1 MNNRDLNLYSF
12 VLNCGFKEEDIIP
25 IKNDAS
31 FRKYYRIK
39 NKKLIVMDAPP
50 DKGESIEQFRTIADI
65 IHTFNLSAPQI
76 VSFDTKQGFMLLED
90 FGQTSFSNILN
101 KDNESKLY
109 KKAIEVLIQINK
121 QSKSKEKKISKL
133 KSYSIDLLVNESL
146 LFIDWY
152 LEKRKGELVS
162 SDQKKE
168 FIKILNDFYNNIK
181 PQSSTLVLR
190 DYHVDNL
197 FYLNNQKSL
206 RQVGLIDF
214 QDAVIGSPLY
224 DLASLLEDVR
234 RPLKSNLKKKLLEF
248 YIKTININVQDAER
262 EMRFFSIQRNLKIL
276 GIFCRLSIRDKK
288 DGYLKYL
295 PNAVK
300 LLRKNLQDPFFINLV
315 NWLKQFKNHELI

>member
-152 LEKRKGELVS
+152 LEKRKGELVN

-168 FIKILNDFYNNIK
+168 FIKILNDFYYNIK

-197 FYLNNQKSL
+197 FFLNNQKSL
-206 RQVGLIDF
+206 KQVGLIDF

-234 RPLKSNLKKKLLEF
+234 RPLRRNLQKKLLEI
-248 YIKTININVQDAER
+248 YIKAISINGQDAER

>member
-12 VLNCGFKEEDIIP
+12 VFNCGFKEEDIIS

-39 NKKLIVMDAPP
+39 NKNLIVMDAPP
-50 DKGESIEQFRTIADI
+50 EKGESIEKFRTVADI

-76 VSFDTKQGFMLLED
+76 ISLDVKHGFMLLED

-101 KDNESKLY
+101 KDNESELY
-109 KKAIEVLIQINK
+109 KKAIEVLIEINR
-121 QSKSKEKKISKL
+121 QSKSKEKQLSKL

-152 LEKRKGELVS
+152 LEKREGMLIS

-168 FIKILNDFYNNIK
+168 FIHILNDFYKNIK

-197 FYLNNQKSL
+197 FYLSNQKSL
-206 RQVGLIDF
+206 KQVGLIDF
-214 QDAVIGSPLY
+214 QDAVIGSSIY
-224 DLASLLEDVR
+224 DLVSLLEDVR
-234 RPLKSNLKKKLLEF
+234 RPLKTDLQNELLEF
-248 YIKTININVQDAER
+248 YIKGINIKVQDVER
-262 EMRFFSIQRNLKIL
+262 EIKFFSIQRNLKIL
-276 GIFCRLSIRDKK
+276 GIFYRLSIRDKK
-288 DGYLKYL
+288 DSYLKYL

-300 LLRKNLQDPFFINLV
+300 FIRKNLQDPFFINLV